1 MKILFRPM
9 QFVLRY
15 SILHKGLSLNCAR
28 RCSSNI
34 KDARKKGVEKTDD
47 YYTLLKSI
55 MYSSR
60 NGADGEPSKVSRNKD
75 SDTLSKD
82 AENKLDKDGVKRLLQ
97 IVRLE
102 VKTLSYAM
110 GTLAITSGISLVFPA
125 AIGHVL
131 DISFAPS
138 ASISHEALSVGLF
151 GLFMLQSSLIV
162 VRSALLN
169 IAGERLSAGIR
180 RDLFKSILQQDIA
193 WFDSQKSGDV
203 VNRLSADTS
212 LLQRALTFNL
222 SNGLRSVFMVFGGVG
237 MVITIDPI
245 LAVMSL
251 CMGPPLA
258 FFGMKY
264 GRYVQ
269 GRQKAVQ
276 AALGDTMEIAQEV
289 ISSMRTVR
297 SFAREKEEAMRFDA
311 QIDESFIRAR
321 EIGIVSAGF
330 DGAVHM
336 ASNFSFLAVLLY
348 GGHQVSVGAVT
359 PGDLTAFLMY
369 SLYIGFNI
377 SNLSSVYTE
386 LKKATGAASRIYEVI
401 DRPVAMPLSRDSPTD
416 FWKDK
421 NGVSPGASDASRT
434 GGVLVNWHDE
444 NSTCRKSFL
453 KDLKRPDS
461 IKGDI
466 EFSSVSFSYPTRKDV
481 QILRDFSLKI
491 AAGTNMSIV
500 GMSGSGKSTIGS
512 LLTRMY
518 DPFNLDASHSSGVV
532 SVDGVDI
539 KELDPQWL
547 RQNISLVAQEAGLF
561 GMSIADNIRY
571 GCPGATEE
579 KIKEAAVR
587 ANAHDFICS
596 FPDGYDT
603 IVGERGVQL
612 SGGQRQ
618 RVAIARAL
626 LKDAPIVVLD
636 EATSALDS
644 ESENLVTESLASLK
658 GKTVITIAHRLST
671 IRKSDSVVVLGGG
684 RVIEQGNFEQLYHDE
699 NSHFRKLI
707 DKQLV
712 QQ

>member
-1 MKILFRPM
+1 MKIFFRPM
-9 QFVLRY
+9 QFILRY
-15 SILHKGLSLNCAR
+15 SNLHKGLPLKYTR
-28 RCSSNI
+28 RFSSNNL
-34 KDARKKGVEKTDD
+34 KDTRKKRIEKTDD
-47 YYTLLKSI
+47 YHELFKSI
-55 MYSSR
+55 MYTSKEDA
-60 NGADGEPSKVSRNKD
+60 NGESLRISRNKD
-75 SDTLSKD
+75 HNTSSKE
-82 AENKLDKDGVKRLLQ
+82 AENKLDKEGVKRLFQ

-102 VKTLSYAM
+102 LKPLSFAM

-131 DISFAPS
+131 DISFAPA
-138 ASISHEALSVGLF
+138 ASISQEALSAGLF
-151 GLFMLQSSLIV
+151 GLFMIQSSLIV
-162 VRSALLN
+162 VRSAFLN
-169 IAGERLSAGIR
+169 IAGERLSAGVR

-193 WFDSQKSGDV
+193 WFDSQKSGNL

-222 SNGLRSVFMVFGGVG
+222 SNGLRSVFMVIGGVG
-237 MVITIDPI
+237 MVITIDPT
-245 LAVMSL
+245 LAAMSL

-264 GRYVQ
+264 GKYVQ

-276 AALGDTMEIAQEV
+276 AALGETMEIAQEV

-311 QIDESFIRAR
+311 QVDESFLRAR
-321 EIGIVSAGF
+321 QIGIVSAVF

-386 LKKATGAASRIYEVI
+386 LKKAAGAASRIYEVV
-401 DRPVAMPLSRDSPTD
+401 DRPVIMPLSRDSPTE
-416 FWKDK
+416 FWKDV
-421 NGVSPGASDASRT
+421 NGLSPGVSDASRT
-434 GGVLVNWHDE
+434 GGVLVNWHDK
-444 NSTCRKSFL
+444 NSSCSRSFL

-466 EFSSVSFSYPTRKDV
+466 EFSSVNFSYPTRTDV
-481 QILRDFSLKI
+481 QILQDFSLKI
-491 AAGTNMSIV
+491 AAGTSVSIV

-518 DPFNLDASHSSGVV
+518 DPFCLDASHSSGVV

-539 KELDPQWL
+539 KAFDPQWL
-547 RQNISLVAQEAGLF
+547 RQNISLVAQEACLF

-571 GCPGATEE
+571 GCPGASEE
-579 KIKEAAVR
+579 KVKEAAVR
-587 ANAHDFICS
+587 ANAHDFICT

-603 IVGERGVQL
+603 LVGERGVQL

-626 LKDAPIVVLD
+626 LKNAPIVILD

-658 GKTVITIAHRLST
+658 GKTMITIAHRLST

-684 RVIEQGNFEQLYHDE
+684 NVIEQGKFQVLYQNE

-712 QQ
+712 Q